1 MPPADHEAAGV
12 ADVDS
17 RLRATGRGERKH
29 DSAGHVDAPVRVDG
43 IVAGRKRIDKTAVD
57 MEVASGV
64 DAVVVALELQHA
76 AVDREGIA

>member
-12 ADVDS
+12 ANVDS

-29 DSAGHVDAPVRVDG
+29 DSAGHVDAPVRVDSV
-43 IVAGRKRIDKTAVD
+43 VAGRKRIDKTAVD

-76 AVDREGIA
+76 AVDREGIT